1 VKRSSLAV
9 IGATAMFCIGIYL
22 VARVVAGKL
31 DPAPDDA
38 PAAVVRVEAPGMP
51 KVTALKLHQEC
62 FREANCGVGQKC
74 LEWKGLPVL
83 KQTCEIECEPA
94 RDQCPTPSKCVTRS
108 PGPSPRCE

>member
-1 VKRSSLAV
+1 VKRGSIAT
-9 IGATAMFCIGIYL
+9 IGAAAIFCLCIYA

-38 PAAVVRVEAPGMP
+38 PPAVVRVEAPGLP
-51 KVTALKLHQEC
+51 KMSTIKLHQDC
-62 FREANCGVGQKC
+62 FRDTNCGPGQRC

-83 KQTCEIECEPA
+83 KATCEIECEVA
-94 RDQCPTPSKCVTRS
+94 RDQCPPPSKCVPRS